1 MTEPVGQAIDVASG
15 APADGASASTAPS
28 GPAAPGRF
36 DGAVAILVRE
46 LRGRM
51 RGKRAFIFLTVYLGF
66 LVTLLWLVLRTTEAL
81 SGISALMSIGIG
93 RGIFAGVLLIETL
106 VVVALAPAYTAGSIS
121 QEREK
126 QTYDL
131 LAVTPISSLSIVGGK
146 LLSGLSYLA
155 LIVAASIPLA
165 CIAFVFGGIG
175 PDDLFRGY
183 LVIVVTGVGIGAIGT
198 WCSAAMQRTQAATVA
213 TFIITGLM
221 VAGASGLWIALDS
234 REQDRGSSARAPEFL
249 LWLNPFVAQMDV
261 ICQATGDGCV
271 AQQATMERNPNF
283 FGAGPVQIDVN
294 TGQPIGPAFNNGFV
308 PQPIPTG
315 GGFWP
320 KSLLFY
326 LLLGVAGVL
335 GASQSISPTRRWHPS
350 IRRPSRAVA
359 EIPATEMRAEV
370 PIDD

>member
-1 MTEPVGQAIDVASG
+1 MTEPAGPAVDVV
-15 APADGASASTAPS
+15 PS

-36 DGAVAILVRE
+36 DGATAILVRE

-66 LVTLLWLVLRTTEAL
+66 LATLLWLVLRTTEAL

-165 CIAFVFGGIG
+165 CVAFVFGGIG

-183 LVIVVTGVGIGAIGT
+183 LVIVVTGIGIGAIGT

-234 REQDRGSSARAPEFL
+234 REQDRGSNARAPEFL

-283 FGAGPVQIDVN
+283 FGAAGPVQIDVQ
-294 TGQPIGPAFNNGFV
+294 TGQPTGPAFNNGFV

-326 LLLGVAGVL
+326 LALGVAGVL
-335 GASQSISPTRRWHPS
+335 GASQSISPTRRWQWS
-350 IRRPSRAVA
+350 IRRPSRPAPAVA
-359 EIPATEMRAEV
+359 APEMPIEAPA
-370 PIDD
+370 DD